1 MCDGRSTHRDCG
13 GALRRYGT
21 VWGGAALLFW
31 LGGCLAGVRMP
42 EAAPAPSSQASTRPS
57 VWELP
62 AGLEGRWVYER
73 RDLVRRGRDDPE
85 PYVRRISGGRI
96 REGQLLN
103 TVFLPIERYLRRP
116 AMTPEQMEALPKA
129 PLRARAALMVE
140 LDPPISLYPAQVST
154 TEPLVESA
162 EVGLFDRRGHRIY
175 LGRVEREIQTQGL
188 EEVTCPAG
196 TFRSC
201 KRLRIGL
208 RFRFPWG
215 ASADIDEYLW
225 LDDAV
230 GEVRRVERI
239 SVLYWVFWMEG
250 AYEYRLVSYDPKPS
264 APAANRSGGPAE
276 DGGAPILWSR
286 AAAVFDR
293 VFPHPRLSGLY
304 AERVPPPAAEATP
317 HALPETA
324 PP

>member
-1 MCDGRSTHRDCG
+1 
-13 GALRRYGT
+13 
-21 VWGGAALLFW
+21 
-31 LGGCLAGVRMP
+31 MP
-42 EAAPAPSSQASTRPS
+42 EAAPAPSSRASTAQS
-57 VWELP
+57 AWKLP

-85 PYVRRISGGRI
+85 PYLRRISGGRV
-96 REGQLLN
+96 REGQLLDV
-103 TVFLPIERYLRRP
+103 VFLPIERYLRRP
-116 AMTPEQMEALPKA
+116 SARPEQMEAQPKA

-140 LDPPISLYPAQVST
+140 LDPPISLYPTSIST
-154 TEPLVESA
+154 SGPLVESA
-162 EVGLFDRRGHRIY
+162 EVGLFDRRGHRVY

-239 SVLYWVFWMEG
+239 SVLYWVFWMEA
-250 AYEYRLVSYDPKPS
+250 AYEYRLVSYEPEASGPV
-264 APAANRSGGPAE
+264 AADRSGKPEE
-276 DGGAPILWSR
+276 DGNAPILWSR

-304 AERVPPPAAEATP
+304 AERVPPGIAGRCP
-317 HALPETA
+317 HAPPEAASSRAGGAGPTCEVSCRG
-324 PP
+324 PSIPSGDRRRCD